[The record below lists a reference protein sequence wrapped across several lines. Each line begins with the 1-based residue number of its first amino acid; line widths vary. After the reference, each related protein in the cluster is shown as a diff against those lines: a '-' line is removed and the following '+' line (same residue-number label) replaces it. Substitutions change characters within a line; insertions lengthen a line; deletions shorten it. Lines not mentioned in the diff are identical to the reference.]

1 MGTDLKENAVG
12 RAAVPDKTAGAGR
25 NYGVDALR
33 IFSMFLVLI
42 LHILQKGDLLSG
54 AFNAAT
60 GTAWALEIMAY
71 CAVDIYALISGFVGY
86 TDKPKPFR
94 CVKPLR
100 LWVQV
105 FTYSFGITLAAFLVF
120 PQKVTEKQLF
130 SSLVPIASR
139 PYWYFTAYILL
150 LILQPFV
157 NRFLRFESEKQ
168 LTRLAAVSVF
178 FLSVFPQFSAH
189 FEVNDPFV
197 TFNGYSFLWLLFLY
211 ILGAWIKRIDLVNRM
226 RPAVALV
233 GMLLCGAVT
242 WIVRELV
249 PERFKLRL
257 LVNYTSP
264 TVLFMAVAYL
274 VLFARMRVG
283 RRTAGVIAFFA
294 PASFGVYLLHVHPLV
309 WYRILPRIFLWISKE
324 PVLMA
329 AEVLGCAVVLLALF
343 MLIEKLRLWLFRVLQ
358 IDRLVG
364 MIGSKLDASFAGG

>member
-157 NRFLRFESEKQ
+157 NRFLRF
-168 LTRLAAVSVF
+168 
-178 FLSVFPQFSAH
+178 
-189 FEVNDPFV
+189 
-197 TFNGYSFLWLLFLY
+197 
-211 ILGAWIKRIDLVNRM
+211 
-226 RPAVALV
+226 
-233 GMLLCGAVT
+233 
-242 WIVRELV
+242 
-249 PERFKLRL
+249 
-257 LVNYTSP
+257 
-264 TVLFMAVAYL
+264 
-274 VLFARMRVG
+274 
-283 RRTAGVIAFFA
+283 GVK
-294 PASFGVYLLHVHPLV
+294 S
-309 WYRILPRIFLWISKE
+309 S
-324 PVLMA
+324 
-329 AEVLGCAVVLLALF
+329 
-343 MLIEKLRLWLFRVLQ
+343 
-358 IDRLVG
+358 
-364 MIGSKLDASFAGG
+364 